1 MPRLTIILG
10 RMVISGTTMD
20 TLQFIK
26 YLQSSYDILLITGG
40 GEKDEFEAAYLTEH
54 LGRVRIERLPNF
66 KRNINL
72 LNDWR
77 TYLHVKKIL
86 QNFKPDIVHTHNSKS
101 GLVGRWAAHRTNV
114 PVILHTYHGLLFH
127 GYFGPLLTRVL
138 KGIERKL
145 ATISTC
151 LIALSQSQKN
161 ELVQEHKIADA
172 AKIEIVP
179 LGIEVQNFQQQQ
191 AEKREAFRKKYLLAD
206 DEVAVGIV
214 GRIVPIKNHSF
225 FLQVAARLLQQ
236 TKTKVRFFVIGNGEQ
251 RKKLEQECTQ
261 LQITK
266 TYFPSN
272 PEVASITFT
281 SWITEIEKAIAGL
294 DIVALTSINEGTPV
308 SLIEAQAAGKPV
320 IATVA
325 GGIEDVMLNNESGFC
340 IAQNDLEAY
349 CDKLQLLVESET
361 RRKQMGKA
369 GFVFVEHKFSK
380 QQQVNLLDDMYKKL
394 IQAKTT

>member
-1 MPRLTIILG
+1 
-10 RMVISGTTMD
+10 MD

-26 YLQSSYDILLITGG
+26 YLQETYDVLLITGG

-77 TYLHVKKIL
+77 TYRHVKKIL
-86 QNFKPDIVHTHNSKS
+86 QDFKPDIVHTHNSKS
-101 GLVGRWAAHRTNV
+101 GLVGRWAAHQTKV

-127 GYFGPLLTRVL
+127 GYFNPWLTWLL
-138 KGIERKL
+138 KKIERKL
-145 ATISTC
+145 GIISTR

-179 LGIEVQNFQQQQ
+179 LGIEVQNFQQQLTQ
-191 AEKREAFRKKYLLAD
+191 KRDAFRKKYLLAD

-214 GRIVPIKNHSF
+214 GRIVPIKNHSM
-225 FLQVAARLLQQ
+225 FLQVAAKLLQKS
-236 TKTKVRFFVIGNGEQ
+236 KTKVRFFIIGNGEL
-251 RKKLEQECTQ
+251 RKKLEQECVQ
-261 LQITK
+261 LNISK

-272 PEVASITFT
+272 PIVSNITFT

-325 GGIEDVMLNNESGFC
+325 GGIEDVMLNNQTGFC
-340 IAQNDLEAY
+340 IAQNDVDAY
-349 CDKLQLLVESET
+349 CEKLERLIENAEL
-361 RRKQMGKA
+361 RKQMGDA
-369 GFVFVEHKFSK
+369 GFAFVEHKFSK
-380 QQQVNLLDDMYKKL
+380 TQQVNLLDSLYKKL
-394 IQAKTT
+394 MQEKTI